1 MYDLNMNKQ
10 LGTKWFTFYTKVR
23 PWLACLSAL
32 TIVVDFIQ
40 YTEIYAK
47 TWWLMLYFFAGIT
60 QAVLSIMVFVKSK
73 GFYIDFVRFVKG
85 VLLFETIY
93 VVYGQ
98 GVKQYLQNGY
108 DLLTTLV
115 ISVILFLIAF
125 FVWYKL
131 NVKYFEKRI
140 EKEPLIQ
147 ENTTPEEGLNNVIK
161 IQTEETN
168 KNLQEN
174 INDKKS
180 KIRFCKLCGSQ
191 IDVQTK
197 KCIGCG
203 KQYFR
208 GIKLG
213 KNLIIAVLTV
223 MLVVSV
229 VFNVIQHDENNTL
242 HQQIYEL
249 EIEER
254 ILNTKLID
262 LSEAL
267 LQDKYTGNSILESL
281 RYAAKK
287 ENAERLAREILGKN
301 K

>member
-1 MYDLNMNKQ
+1 MNKQ

-23 PWLACLSAL
+23 PWLACLSTL

-147 ENTTPEEGLNNVIK
+147 ENTTPEEGLNNFIK

-197 KCIGCG
+197 
-203 KQYFR
+203 
-208 GIKLG
+208 
-213 KNLIIAVLTV
+213 NVLV
-223 MLVVSV
+223 A
-229 VFNVIQHDENNTL
+229 ENN
-242 HQQIYEL
+242 I
-249 EIEER
+249 
-254 ILNTKLID
+254 
-262 LSEAL
+262 SE
-267 LQDKYTGNSILESL
+267 G
-281 RYAAKK
+281 
-287 ENAERLAREILGKN
+287 
-301 K
+301 